1 MTAMR
6 RGKRRIIPGM
16 FRRHDRSPMFKALFA
31 SVLLA
36 LPVASMAQ
44 QTAKPAAPATGSVE
58 HPRVVMHT
66 SQGDFTLELFPEKAP
81 KSVANF
87 LQYVRDGFYDGTVFH
102 RVVNGYLVQG
112 GLYSRD
118 LTQRRT
124 RAAIPSEA
132 DNGLSN
138 LRGTVAVARGGD
150 PNSGTSQFFVN
161 LVDNRRLDYVGNQTG
176 LTWGFAVF
184 AKIASGMDVVDKIAA
199 LPTRA
204 QGPFVGDV
212 PNPLVIIDSAT
223 VVGEEKAASAAAGSA
238 AAPAQPANGKP
249 AAPAA
254 TKPAATKPAATKK
267 GEKKPAT
274 PTGT

>member
-1 MTAMR
+1 MTAILLAKGGIMR
-6 RGKRRIIPGM
+6 GL
-16 FRRHDRSPMFKALFA
+16 FHRHDRSPMLKAVLA

-36 LPVASMAQ
+36 LPVAAIA
-44 QTAKPAAPATGSVE
+44 QTAKPATPAPGPVG

-66 SQGDFTLELFPEKAP
+66 TQGDFTLELFPEKAP

-102 RVVNGYLVQG
+102 RVVNGYMVQG

-138 LRGTVAVARGGD
+138 LRGTVAVARGTD
-150 PNSGTSQFFVN
+150 PNSGTAQFFVN
-161 LVDNRRLDYVGNQTG
+161 LVDNRRLDYVSNQSG

-184 AKIASGMDVVDKIAA
+184 GKVVSGMDTVDKIAG

-212 PNPLVIIDSAT
+212 PNPLVIIDAAS
-223 VVGEEKAASAAAGSA
+223 VVGEEKAAPAASST
-238 AAPAQPANGKP
+238 

-254 TKPAATKPAATKK
+254 TPARTETVPAKPAAPKKSEKKAATPPK
-267 GEKKPAT
+267 AA
-274 PTGT
+274 

>member
-1 MTAMR
+1 
-6 RGKRRIIPGM
+6 M
-16 FRRHDRSPMFKALFA
+16 FRAVLASALF
-31 SVLLA
+31 LLPA
-36 LPVASMAQ
+36 VTLAQ
-44 QTAKPAAPATGSVE
+44 AAKPATPSPAAVE
-58 HPRVVMHT
+58 HPRVVIHT
-66 SQGDFTLELFPEKAP
+66 SQGEFTLELYPEKAP

-102 RVVNGYLVQG
+102 RVVDGYMVQG

-138 LRGTVAVARGGD
+138 LRGTVAVARGTD

-161 LVDNRRLDYVGNQTG
+161 LVDNRRLDYVGNQSS

-184 AKIASGMDVVDKIAA
+184 GKVASGMDTIDKIAK

-212 PNPLVIIDSAT
+212 PNPLVIIESAN
-223 VVGEEKAASAAAGSA
+223 VVGEERATPAPATTTSTPAGATKAPAKT
-238 AAPAQPANGKP
+238 AAPAGPAKP
-249 AAPAA
+249 AAKTA
-254 TKPAATKPAATKK
+254 TPKK
-267 GEKKPAT
+267 TEKKPAT
-274 PTGT
+274 ASTPA